1 MKKNVI
7 FIGLC
12 MMMLSCQTNID
23 NSQAITLEG
32 LLHEMVSY
40 NTIAQYPAISYKAA
54 QVSSYD
60 RRSVSPDS
68 LNWFANGDGFG
79 YERLD
84 TINGRVEKVLF
95 DKEGPG
101 VVTRFWM
108 TTNDKRGTIRIYLDG
123 QQEPEVEVPA
133 FDMSRFPVS
142 VGQALALRH
151 THYKENMEETGG
163 TTFFLPIPYASQCKI
178 TFEEPDMKVLKPRYY
193 HIGYRIY
200 PADTQVQ
207 TFTLEDLRQ
216 HQDLLNQVNEKLLHP
231 VTSKAGEHHA
241 LEVENKGSML
251 LEGNNQAINSIILSL
266 DAMPED
272 SYANVMNEVNIQLLF
287 DGKVSADCSLANFF
301 SGGTDGPVTEC
312 WYFNSDGK
320 GNMESRWVMPYQ
332 HTAEI
337 RLVNPK
343 HLPFKAKLEAY
354 TNDYKRDA
362 NTLYF
367 HAQTKQEDNIPTYS
381 DVSSPDMIDW
391 NFATLNGRGVYCGD
405 LLALDNH
412 CPDWYG
418 EGDEKIW
425 VDDDASFPSFFGTG
439 TEDYYNCSWA
449 PVVVFQTPF
458 GGAPRADEESSHGM
472 NAFFRTRNLDVIPFS
487 QRLKFD
493 IEMMSWHDGSVD
505 YRATVFW
512 YGDL

>member
-142 VGQALALRH
+142 VGQALA
-151 THYKENMEETGG
+151 
-163 TTFFLPIPYASQCKI
+163 
-178 TFEEPDMKVLKPRYY
+178 
-193 HIGYRIY
+193 
-200 PADTQVQ
+200 
-207 TFTLEDLRQ
+207 
-216 HQDLLNQVNEKLLHP
+216 
-231 VTSKAGEHHA
+231 
-241 LEVENKGSML
+241 
-251 LEGNNQAINSIILSL
+251 
-266 DAMPED
+266 
-272 SYANVMNEVNIQLLF
+272 
-287 DGKVSADCSLANFF
+287 
-301 SGGTDGPVTEC
+301 
-312 WYFNSDGK
+312 
-320 GNMESRWVMPYQ
+320 
-332 HTAEI
+332 
-337 RLVNPK
+337 
-343 HLPFKAKLEAY
+343 
-354 TNDYKRDA
+354 
-362 NTLYF
+362 
-367 HAQTKQEDNIPTYS
+367 
-381 DVSSPDMIDW
+381 
-391 NFATLNGRGVYCGD
+391 
-405 LLALDNH
+405 
-412 CPDWYG
+412 
-418 EGDEKIW
+418 
-425 VDDDASFPSFFGTG
+425 
-439 TEDYYNCSWA
+439 
-449 PVVVFQTPF
+449 
-458 GGAPRADEESSHGM
+458 
-472 NAFFRTRNLDVIPFS
+472 
-487 QRLKFD
+487 
-493 IEMMSWHDGSVD
+493 
-505 YRATVFW
+505 
-512 YGDL
+512 